1 MLLEMREAT
10 GSCVISLKAELLLS
24 SSLCFLVSL
33 SPGLLENT
41 PETEKENMSVFGM
54 SVWSVRRAFVAPSIL
69 P

>member
-10 GSCVISLKAELLLS
+10 GSCVISLKAELLLP

-54 SVWSVRRAFVAPSIL
+54 SV
-69 P
+69 